1 MLSDCELSTLLCNA
15 NGAHEGIGRSTKKCS
30 VPTCHH
36 ISHTNSSQVPA
47 SSPWYFPHEHSPPRP
62 TFLSARP
69 SSENLPCAQEKRR
82 RWGVLQYK
90 SSMQSRSSTPLKEFF
105 FFSVTKSNHHFIWKE
120 VFFFEDDVDSLGI
133 SIKCTDVGY
142 YNERISKQLLTCT
155 CLDQLHIL
163 GFFIFPFIS

>member
-1 MLSDCELSTLLCNA
+1 MVSDCELSTLLCNA

-47 SSPWYFPHEHSPPRP
+47 SSPWYFPHEHSLPRP

-69 SSENLPCAQEKRR
+69 SSENLPCAQEKKALRCATNPACSLALPHH
-82 RWGVLQYK
+82 WK
-90 SSMQSRSSTPLKEFF
+90 NFF